1 MAVVSPSGVEV
12 LESRASG
19 CLSASRR
26 NALEPVTMKD
36 VVCASHVGSSMSLL
50 DPEGGKH
57 SSDALYMIAANWP
70 AVSAAQLA

>member
-1 MAVVSPSGVEV
+1 
-12 LESRASG
+12 
-19 CLSASRR
+19 
-26 NALEPVTMKD
+26 MKD